1 MNAVTGFLGNLPL
14 TSITLIAGWL
24 ILINLIAFFAM
35 GRDKHKAR
43 TGQWRTPEATLF
55 LLAIIGGSVGS
66 ILGMLVFHHKTRKW
80 KFRIGMPLI
89 LIAQILLMILLY
101 TLAEEVIFM

>member
-1 MNAVTGFLGNLPL
+1 MNALTGFFDSLSLTALPL
-14 TSITLIAGWL
+14 LAGWL
-24 ILINLIAFFAM
+24 IVINLIAFFAM

-43 TGQWRTPEATLF
+43 TGAWRTPEATLF

-89 LIAQILLMILLY
+89 LIAQILLVILLY

>member
-1 MNAVTGFLGNLPL
+1 MSTLTGFLDNLPL

-24 ILINLIAFFAM
+24 IVINLIAFFAM
-35 GRDKHKAR
+35 GRDKYKAR

-89 LIAQILLMILLY
+89 LAAQILLVILLF